1 MTIMRGEYMA
11 QEESVEDSESIQK
24 DYLDDIID
32 DSSDVVFSSSTVLL
46 RVEERKLHPR
56 AKWIA
61 ILILFVATTGFLNGL
76 DYASPESGL
85 IRPDEFVFALTA
97 GAPEDSAI
105 FLGSVLDEDGNPIE
119 NVSIIIQWQQNNTW
133 VSQEIFVD
141 ENGSFE
147 QENLT
152 PALTRVDVIKDGEE
166 YKDVYTV
173 PVLLSPPALFEPYG
187 FTEINFIFPSDSEFE
202 QEGCEEGQENCAI
215 RNIDLREELRQDPFM
230 DSRAAGLYIMVG
242 FFFMGL
248 ASISYIFVALAFKTQ
263 MIAFVRG
270 AAIMAFFSMGHY
282 YIACLFGLFALAL
295 TFAVPKQNPLL
306 QD

>member
-1 MTIMRGEYMA
+1 MA
-11 QEESVEDSESIQK
+11 QEESVEDSESAPK

-105 FLGSVLDEDGNPIE
+105 FLGTVLDEGGNPIE

-133 VSQEIFVD
+133 VSQEIFVN

>member
-1 MTIMRGEYMA
+1 MTIMRGDSMA
-11 QEESVEDSESIQK
+11 QEESVEDSESVQK

-61 ILILFVATTGFLNGL
+61 ILILFIATTGFLNGL

-187 FTEINFIFPSDSEFE
+187 FTEINFIFPNDSEFE
-202 QEGCEEGQENCAI
+202 QEGCQEGQENCAI

>member
-1 MTIMRGEYMA
+1 MA
-11 QEESVEDSESIQK
+11 QEESVEDSESVQK

-61 ILILFVATTGFLNGL
+61 ILILFVATTGLLNGL

-202 QEGCEEGQENCAI
+202 QQGCEEGQENCAI

>member
-1 MTIMRGEYMA
+1 MTNMRGEYMA
-11 QEESVEDSESIQK
+11 QGESSEDSGSAQK

-32 DSSDVVFSSSTVLL
+32 NSSDVVFSSSTVLL
-46 RVEERKLHPR
+46 KVEERKLHPR

-61 ILILFVATTGFLNGL
+61 ILILFIATTGFLNGL

-105 FLGSVLDEDGNPIE
+105 FLGSVLDTEGNPIE
-119 NVSIIIQWQQNNTW
+119 NMSIIIQWQQNKTW
-133 VSQEIFVD
+133 VSQEITVD

-147 QENLT
+147 QQNLT
-152 PALTRVDVIKDGEE
+152 PALTRVDVIKDGEQ

-187 FTEINFIFPSDSEFE
+187 FTEINFIFPSEGEFE
-202 QEGCEEGQENCAI
+202 QQGCSGEEEDCAI
-215 RNIDLREELRQDPFM
+215 RNIDLRDELREDPLM

-248 ASISYIFVALAFKTQ
+248 ASISYVFVALAFKTQ

-282 YIACLFGLFALAL
+282 YVACLFGLFALAL

>member
-1 MTIMRGEYMA
+1 MA
-11 QEESVEDSESIQK
+11 QEESVEDSESVQK

-105 FLGSVLDEDGNPIE
+105 FLGTVLDEDGNPIE

>member
-1 MTIMRGEYMA
+1 MA
-11 QEESVEDSESIQK
+11 QEESVEDSESVQK

-202 QEGCEEGQENCAI
+202 QQGCEEGQENCAI

>member
-1 MTIMRGEYMA
+1 MA
-11 QEESVEDSESIQK
+11 QEESVEDSEFVQK

-61 ILILFVATTGFLNGL
+61 ILILFVATTGLLNGL

-133 VSQEIFVD
+133 VSQEIIVD

-202 QEGCEEGQENCAI
+202 QQGCEEGQENCAI

>member
-1 MTIMRGEYMA
+1 MA
-11 QEESVEDSESIQK
+11 QEESVEDSESVQK

-133 VSQEIFVD
+133 VSQEVFVD

-147 QENLT
+147 QGNLT

-187 FTEINFIFPSDSEFE
+187 FTEINFIFPSNSEFE

-248 ASISYIFVALAFKTQ
+248 AAISYIFVALAFKTQ